1 MSENTET
8 PVVEEEESSVIQQLR
23 AEVKAAKALAKSA
36 ASEARAEISR
46 EAAANSLIPEAYKA
60 LVPYFVQEV
69 DGDLTKEA
77 ADKWLADKGLTASP
91 AVVEETAPVV
101 DPAVALEEVTNL
113 GGQIAAA
120 SAVTPD
126 DSFAKA
132 LNDTQEGLSH
142 IGDLPTLTS
151 RIEALLGDGSE

>member
-1 MSENTET
+1 MSDNTET
-8 PVVEEEESSVIQQLR
+8 VGQEEEESLTFKNMR
-23 AEVKAAKALAKSA
+23 ADLKAAKALLKTVAD
-36 ASEARAEISR
+36 ETRAEITR
-46 EAAANSLIPEAYKA
+46 ESNASNLIPKEYAS

-69 DGDLTKEA
+69 DGELTKEA

-91 AVVEETAPVV
+91 EVKEATAPVV
-101 DPAVALEEVTNL
+101 DPAAALEEVTNL

-126 DSFAKA
+126 ESFAKA
-132 LNDTQEGLSH
+132 LNDTQEGLNH
-142 IGDLPTLTS
+142 IGDLPMLTS